1 MEKKLIIFTD
11 SGDTL
16 IDEGSQVFDGR
27 GIVTG
32 ADFIPGAKQV
42 FEDLCAEGY
51 RIALVA
57 DGEWESFQ
65 NVYRGNGCGYCFEQW
80 IVSEVVGHQKPHVS
94 MFDTAMEKM
103 GLCSHDK
110 PRIVMVGNNLKK
122 DIAGANRYG
131 ITSIWLDWSPRY
143 FHTVE
148 EADWQP
154 DYTVKTPGELYELIR
169 RLEGELEAGG
179 VLKGT
184 GKNVRRKAASSAEGT
199 AGERAGNTAFS
210 CEGENLGDG
219 GGLSARAARKL
230 ALVTEAF
237 TKILYEE
244 DETFLK
250 NMQDHNLAGDDIEK
264 YRYWEWTQGVGLF
277 GLWKLF
283 CHERAGACADGAQC
297 RRSSECAALSGIA
310 GCKAAPPDAEKCLA
324 VLRGYYDRQLSAGFP
339 ALNVNTAAPY
349 LTMSFLAEY
358 TGEEKYM
365 EPCRRAAAEI
375 METFPRT
382 AEGGFQHKTS
392 DSLNEQELWDDTLY
406 MTVLFLANM
415 GRILKDAR
423 MVQEAQYQF
432 LLHEKY
438 LCDRVS
444 GLWYHGWTFAGRN
457 HFAGAFWGRGN
468 CWVTMAIPEFLAIV
482 PEDGPVRRML
492 IQTLKRQVES
502 LAQYQGKNGMWHTLV
517 DDPDSYVEASATCG
531 FAYGILKAVED
542 GLIDPSY
549 RGVARKAL
557 PAILDCI
564 SGEGVVR
571 QVSYGTPM
579 GRTDKNFYREI
590 ELKPMPYGQALAMLF
605 LSAV

>member
-1 MEKKLIIFTD
+1 MDRGLIIFTD
-11 SGDTL
+11 SGDTM
-16 IDEGSQVFDGR
+16 IDEESQIFDSR

-32 ADFIPGAKQV
+32 AEFIPGAEQV
-42 FEDLCAEGY
+42 LKSLYGEGY

-57 DGEWESFQ
+57 DGELESFR
-65 NVYRGNGCGYCFEQW
+65 NVYRENGCGHCFEQW
-80 IVSEVVGHQKPHVS
+80 IVSETVGHQKPHAS

-103 GLCSHDK
+103 GLSEADK
-110 PRIVMVGNNLKK
+110 SRIVMIGNNLKK

-143 FHTVE
+143 YHAAE
-148 EADWQP
+148 EPDWQP
-154 DYTVKTPGELYELIR
+154 DYTVKTPQELYQLIH
-169 RLEGELEAGG
+169 RLEEELQ
-179 VLKGT
+179 T
-184 GKNVRRKAASSAEGT
+184 
-199 AGERAGNTAFS
+199 
-210 CEGENLGDG
+210 
-219 GGLSARAARKL
+219 ARKL
-230 ALVTEAF
+230 SLVTAAF
-237 TKILYEE
+237 TGILYEE
-244 DETFLK
+244 DEIFLK
-250 NMQDHNLAGDDIEK
+250 NMQAHNLAGDSVEK
-264 YRYWEWTQGVGLF
+264 YRYWEWPQGVGLF

-283 CHERAGACADGAQC
+283 CQEREQA
-297 RRSSECAALSGIA
+297 E
-310 GCKAAPPDAEKCLA
+310 AEKYLA
-324 VLRGYYDRQLSAGFP
+324 ILRSYYDRQLSSGFP

-375 METFPRT
+375 MDCFPRT
-382 AEGGFQHKTS
+382 MEGGFQHKTS

-444 GLWYHGWTFAGRN
+444 GLWYHGWTFRERN
-457 HFAGAFWGRGN
+457 QFAGAFWGRGN
-468 CWVTMAIPEFLAIV
+468 CWITMAIPEFLAIV
-482 PEDGPVRRML
+482 PEDGPVRRLL
-492 IQTLKRQVES
+492 IQSLQRQVES
-502 LAQYQGKNGMWHTLV
+502 LVRYQSENGMWHTLV
-517 DDPDSYVEASATCG
+517 DDADSYVEASATCG
-531 FAYGILKAVED
+531 FAYGILKAVKD

-549 RGVARKAL
+549 REAAWKAL

-564 SGEGVVR
+564 SEEGIVR

-579 GRTDKNFYREI
+579 GRTDRNFYKEI
-590 ELKPMPYGQALAMLF
+590 EQKPMPYGQALAMLF
-605 LSAV
+605 LSEVQNERQDLSGRQSV